1 MCDNY
6 TGNFNIGNKGMAK
19 YISLTYPN
27 DIVYFDTSTTYAGFK
42 FMMRENTA

>member
-1 MCDNY
+1 
-6 TGNFNIGNKGMAK
+6 MAK

-27 DIVYFDTSTTYAGFK
+27 DIVYFDATATNYSGFK